1 MGKGIGLIAGATLT
15 ALGVIGI
22 VVWWSAV
29 VIIIKAGLAI
39 AAFLIGLGA
48 IIFGLGELRSSAE
61 TSPVSALPPKTEAK
75 PAEPSGGDTM
85 SPEEE

>member
-1 MGKGIGLIAGATLT
+1 MGKGIGLIAGAILT

-22 VVWWSAV
+22 VIWWPAV

-48 IIFGLGELRSSAE
+48 IIFGLGELRSPAE
-61 TSPVSALPPKTEAK
+61 TPPAAALPPKTEAK
-75 PAEPSGGDTM
+75 PAEPSGETASSD
-85 SPEEE
+85 EA